1 MAPESL
7 VVLPH
12 GLRLVVSTL
21 REEDQAFRCSVF
33 EANVREEE
41 EEMLSYRV
49 ISDGFEAV
57 TCLEAQT
64 GAYNYAMRVYPAFA
78 DQMKKPPY
86 LIWRGPMR
94 GL

>member
-21 REEDQAFRCSVF
+21 REE
-33 EANVREEE
+33 E

-49 ISDGFEAV
+49 ISDEFEAV
-57 TCLEAQT
+57 TC
-64 GAYNYAMRVYPAFA
+64 
-78 DQMKKPPY
+78 
-86 LIWRGPMR
+86 
-94 GL
+94 